1 MSSTKD
7 LLSDSI
13 YLKTVQLTKNILK
26 TKNYFLLKR
35 VRFPNIWK
43 ILTLQRVTCR
53 LDHFLQV
60 LQDMERHSQLLGR
73 KSPEITTAL
82 RSDSLMSNCFSGRRC
97 LGQNLQMPEIFGGR
111 LHSLEMTFLTIS
123 LQSLS
128 TLITCCVSSPW
139 TSNFNVKG
147 CQDLNS

>member
-1 MSSTKD
+1 M
-7 LLSDSI
+7 
-13 YLKTVQLTKNILK
+13 
-26 TKNYFLLKR
+26 KR

-60 LQDMERHSQLLGR
+60 LQNMERHSQLLGR

-82 RSDSLMSNCFSGRRC
+82 RSDSFMSNCFSGRRC
-97 LGQNLQMPEIFGGR
+97 LGQNLQMPEIFGGW
-111 LHSLEMTFLTIS
+111 LHSLEMTFLTTS

-147 CQDLNS
+147 CQDLNFNVKGCQDLNS